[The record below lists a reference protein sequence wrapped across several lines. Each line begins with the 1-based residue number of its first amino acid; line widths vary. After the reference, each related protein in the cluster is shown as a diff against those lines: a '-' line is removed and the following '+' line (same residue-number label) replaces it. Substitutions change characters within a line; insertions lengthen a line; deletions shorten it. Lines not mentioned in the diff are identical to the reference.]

1 MRGLILGS
9 GGAKGAYQVGILSRL
24 AEDPRYSGGFDFIS
38 GSSVGA
44 LNASFLAQF
53 NKKEFPQAVSEL
65 RALWQSGLSVLQWRW
80 PWGIPGLWKES
91 FSKNSKLFA
100 FINKNID
107 VEKLKESD
115 VGVSV
120 TVTQLDSGQVRSLSS
135 GYFDFKRGLLA
146 SASIPGVFPPVY
158 LEGYPYVDGAVK
170 DSAPLRPA
178 IRHGCDELLV
188 LPLTNPDHLDKYTGQ
203 NWKSIDVLMQSLEI
217 QQVELLR
224 GDLQEC
230 SRRNYHRAGG
240 QVSVTV
246 LFPAMPFDSS
256 LDFSAEVVAENIQR
270 GRVDASLFLG

>member
-24 AEDPRYSGGFDFIS
+24 SEDPRYSGGFDFIS

-53 NKKEFPQAVSEL
+53 SKKDFPEAVAKL
-65 RALWQSGLSVLQWRW
+65 RSLWENNLSIVQWHW
-80 PWGIPGLWKES
+80 PWGIPGFWKDS
-91 FSKNSKLFA
+91 FSKNNKLSA

-107 VEKLKESD
+107 VEKIKSSD
-115 VGVSV
+115 VTVSV
-120 TVTQLDSGQVRSLSS
+120 TVTQLDSGQVRTLSS

-146 SASIPGVFPPVY
+146 SAAIPGVFPPVY
-158 LEGYPYVDGAVK
+158 LDGYPYVDGAVK

-178 IRHGCDELLV
+178 IKYGCAKLLV
-188 LPLTNPDHLDKYTGQ
+188 LPLTNPDHLYKYMGQ
-203 NWKSIDVLMQSLEI
+203 NWKAMDVLLQSLEI

-224 GDLQEC
+224 GDLEEC
-230 SRRNYHRAGG
+230 SRRNYHQEGT
-240 QVSVTV
+240 QVSATV
-246 LFPAMPFDSS
+246 LFPSMAFDSS
-256 LDFSAEVVAENIQR
+256 LDFSAEVVAENIRR